1 MHTLVHAF
9 SINLGELLA
18 IAGNTT
24 DDPKENKGDPKMT
37 SLQPPERTA
46 TLIVIKHIYY
56 TSLNETASSTI
67 NKISLYTASDFM
79 THVNS
84 NNLSPFDSPGSES
97 RTSVS
102 IGQTICSY

>member
-1 MHTLVHAF
+1 MTLF
-9 SINLGELLA
+9 QS
-18 IAGNTT
+18 T
-24 DDPKENKGDPKMT
+24 
-37 SLQPPERTA
+37 ERTA
-46 TLIVIKHIYY
+46 TLIVIIHIDY